1 MQEYQVNDCLFVAG
15 KSHKPMSDGTMLQAL
30 YDLGYKGK
38 ATVHGFRA
46 TFSTVANDA
55 RWQGDYVEAA
65 LAHKIQVV
73 RGAYNHSVYFRSC
86 F

>member
-1 MQEYQVNDCLFVAG
+1 LQEYQVNDCLFVAG

-73 RGAYNHSVYFRSC
+73 RGAYNHSVYFRSVS
-86 F
+86 